1 MTACC
6 AAAVAA
12 FFRGA
17 PDVTDLTRSFKSSFL
32 RMCCQ
37 FFFSSFGRD
46 LLVLNRGVKCDQS
59 LAGFFLSLSFFF
71 LECQIKHKDGRN
83 QIKRTPCALCRPAA
97 TPRCPASNEATQCV
111 SECVTTRLPNHLEGG
126 EKRSGSRRQ
135 QPDLPRSCQAARR
148 PLGKRP
154 QGQYRCCGRLLECC
168 SKQEAD
174 RRV

>member
-1 MTACC
+1 MSLISLVHLNLPSFGC
-6 AAAVAA
+6 AA
-12 FFRGA
+12 
-17 PDVTDLTRSFKSSFL
+17 S
-32 RMCCQ
+32 
-37 FFFSSFGRD
+37 FSSLPSGETCSSSIVGSSAIKAWR
-46 LLVLNRGVKCDQS
+46 
-59 LAGFFLSLSFFF
+59 GFFYLSFFF
-71 LECQIKHKDGRN
+71 LECQIKQKDGRN
-83 QIKRTPCALCRPAA
+83 QIKRTSCALCRPAA